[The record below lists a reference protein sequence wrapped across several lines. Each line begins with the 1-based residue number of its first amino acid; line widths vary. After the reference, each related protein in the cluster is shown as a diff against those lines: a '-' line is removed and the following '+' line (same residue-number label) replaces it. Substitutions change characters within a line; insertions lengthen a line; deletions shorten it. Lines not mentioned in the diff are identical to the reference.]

1 MRRRK
6 IQEITL
12 NLNDLKEYE
21 VARQERAATR
31 QAQNASSGSA
41 TSSGQPSTS
50 TGAPMKPPAKS
61 KIQEIHERIG
71 L

>member
-21 VARQERAATR
+21 AARQERAAAR
-31 QAQNASSGSA
+31 QAQNASSASTG
-41 TSSGQPSTS
+41 TPGQPSTS
-50 TGAPMKPPAKS
+50 GASTKAPQKTKL
-61 KIQEIHERIG
+61 QEIHERIG